1 MDDLKVRLLMEETGC
16 EQGEAGLAL
25 ELAGNDLEKAIRTI
39 ESLLRHIYAFKGKC
53 FFQEKN
59 LYGFFLL
66 VINTKA
72 GEILRFHSVVSY
84 NPALFENSLAMDW
97 YAFEKV
103 IFSYRLD
110 EGSIPDFTQ
119 ENEQRLSAHLLTRK
133 DLLTGGNIQDI
144 TGMLT
149 EFFADAAA
157 AVAVNI
163 ETEELNLAQFRQL
176 PDAGATSSA
185 KSAES
190 GQEPG
195 IVLLQVEFLEDKNGK
210 EACRLGE
217 GEVVLSKITDTRD
230 IAHYLAHLIGGR
242 REDGMIPLPSSVRR
256 VASADEG
263 CEVQVYL
270 APGVVGITKVSNDL
284 RVKVMEMKSNPWW
297 KKILPW

>member
-1 MDDLKVRLLMEETGC
+1 M
-16 EQGEAGLAL
+16 
-25 ELAGNDLEKAIRTI
+25 
-39 ESLLRHIYAFKGKC
+39 
-53 FFQEKN
+53 
-59 LYGFFLL
+59 
-66 VINTKA
+66 
-72 GEILRFHSVVSY
+72 RFHSVVSY
-84 NPALFENSLAMDW
+84 NPALFENSLTMDW
-97 YAFEKV
+97 YAFEKL

-119 ENEQRLSAHLLTRK
+119 ENEQRLSAFLLTRK
-133 DLLTGGNIQDI
+133 ELLTGGNIQEI
-144 TGMLT
+144 TGMLI
-149 EFFADAAA
+149 EFFRAA
-157 AVAVNI
+157 AVDVNI

-176 PDAGATSSA
+176 PDSGTTSSSR
-185 KSAES
+185 SAES

-210 EACRLGE
+210 EASRLGE

-230 IAHYLAHLIGGR
+230 IAHYLAHLIGGK

-256 VASADEG
+256 VAAAGDG

-270 APGVVGITKVSNDL
+270 APGVVGITKVSNEL